1 MRPFQ
6 TLFFFALFSLAAC
19 RPTPTDNP
27 EPPSMDERYLPQP
40 YVGIEHP
47 EWTKNATIYEVNIR
61 QYTPEGAF
69 KAFEAHLPRL
79 KDMGVDILWLMP
91 IHPIGKKNR
100 KGTLGSYYAVQ
111 DYYGVNPEFGTME
124 DFRSLVEKIH
134 GMGMYVILDWVANHS
149 AWDNPL
155 VAEHPEWYIKTPEG
169 NFQST
174 PWRDYDDIVDFDYSQ
189 PGLRR
194 YMTEA
199 LKYWVAETDIDGYR
213 CDVASFVPIEF
224 WENARKEL
232 DAIKPVFMLAESE
245 YKDLHKRAF
254 DMTYAWTL
262 WDHLHAITTQ
272 GRDIKGLTEGY
283 IAEHVS
289 VFPEN
294 AYRMAF
300 TDNHDKNSWEGNQYA
315 NFGDGLHAAMVLCG
329 TIDGM
334 PLVYS
339 GQEAGL
345 ARSLDFFEKDPIE
358 WKAHENAD
366 IYKKLFDLK
375 HRNQAL
381 WNGKWGGPMVRVK
394 NDKMEYV
401 LSFSRE
407 KNGDKVV
414 TVINFSDQAVSVRLE
429 AEYHKGRYAELFSG
443 NGYMLEGE
451 DLLEL
456 EPWGY
461 RVLVRK

>member
-1 MRPFQ
+1 MAKEVK
-6 TLFFFALFSLAAC
+6 TSTAMAE
-19 RPTPTDNP
+19 TIG
-27 EPPSMDERYLPQP
+27 MIERYAERISAPVHTQVSVESL
-40 YVGIEHP
+40 
-47 EWTKNATIYEVNIR
+47 
-61 QYTPEGAF
+61 
-69 KAFEAHLPRL
+69 L
-79 KDMGVDILWLMP
+79 KSD
-91 IHPIGKKNR
+91 
-100 KGTLGSYYAVQ
+100 
-111 DYYGVNPEFGTME
+111 
-124 DFRSLVEKIH
+124 H
-134 GMGMYVILDWVANHS
+134 GY
-149 AWDNPL
+149 
-155 VAEHPEWYIKTPEG
+155 
-169 NFQST
+169 
-174 PWRDYDDIVDFDYSQ
+174 
-189 PGLRR
+189 
-194 YMTEA
+194 
-199 LKYWVAETDIDGYR
+199 
-213 CDVASFVPIEF
+213 
-224 WENARKEL
+224 
-232 DAIKPVFMLAESE
+232 
-245 YKDLHKRAF
+245 
-254 DMTYAWTL
+254 
-262 WDHLHAITTQ
+262 HAITTR
-272 GRDIKGLTEGY
+272 GRDIKGLPEGY

-315 NFGDGLHAAMVLCG
+315 NFGDGLHAAMVLCA

-381 WNGKWGGPMVRVK
+381 WNGKWGGPMIRIK
-394 NDKMEYV
+394 NDKMDHV

-443 NGYMLEGE
+443 EEYVPERSDGVG
-451 DLLEL
+451 L

-461 RVLVRK
+461 RVLVKK